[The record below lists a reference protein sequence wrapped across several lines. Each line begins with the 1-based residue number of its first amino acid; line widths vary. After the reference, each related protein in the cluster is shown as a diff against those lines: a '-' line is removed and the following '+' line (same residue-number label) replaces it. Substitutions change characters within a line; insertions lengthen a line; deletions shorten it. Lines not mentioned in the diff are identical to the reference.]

1 MKSVMADGTRRRAF
15 HIVDALNAE
24 WDVLTSNSME
34 MAAAWAAKYEVL
46 APCRSLGDVLLA
58 IRNEPDVALGALLTE
73 VSRDDQLASR
83 TVLQAMLGKL
93 VRMAQADESSG
104 IDDYVAVM
112 WCRIR
117 TYPLAARPRKIAA
130 NLVLDTL
137 KQVTNER
144 RMLLRRTVRLWP
156 PGEQLDIA
164 HEAALRR
171 DSLDH
176 QRRIADL
183 TANELLNSAGQL
195 GLLDGQ
201 SEELLSSV
209 YADGLSGEATAHRL
223 QISAGSVR
231 VRCTRAVKVL
241 ARHHLQLITS
251 V

>member
-1 MKSVMADGTRRRAF
+1 MADSNRRRAF
-15 HIVDALNAE
+15 HIVEALNAE
-24 WDVLTSNSME
+24 WDVLASNSME
-34 MAAAWAAKYEVL
+34 MTAAWAAKYEVL

-58 IRNEPDVALGALLTE
+58 IRSEPDAALGALLTE
-73 VSRDDQLASR
+73 VSKDDELAGR

-93 VRMAQADESSG
+93 VRMAQADEYSR

-112 WCRIR
+112 WCQIR
-117 TYPLAARPRKIAA
+117 TYPLVARPRKIAA

-144 RMLLRRTVRLWP
+144 RMLRRRTVQLWP
-156 PGEQLDIA
+156 PSEQLDIA

-176 QRRIADL
+176 QRRFADL
-183 TANELLNSAGQL
+183 TAKELLNSAGQL
-195 GLLDGQ
+195 DLLDGQ
-201 SEELLSSV
+201 NKALLTNV
-209 YADGLSGEATAHRL
+209 YADGLSSEATAHRL

-231 VRCTRAVKVL
+231 VRCSRAVKVL
-241 ARHHLQLITS
+241 ARHRRQLLGS

>member
-1 MKSVMADGTRRRAF
+1 MADSNRRRAF

-24 WDVLTSNSME
+24 WDVLASNSMDLTT
-34 MAAAWAAKYEVL
+34 AWAAKYEVL

-58 IRNEPDVALGALLTE
+58 IRGEPDAALGALLTE
-73 VSRDDQLASR
+73 VSRGDELAGR

-93 VRMAQADESSG
+93 VRMAQADEYSG
-104 IDDYVAVM
+104 IDDYVGVM
-112 WCRIR
+112 WCQIR
-117 TYPLAARPRKIAA
+117 TYPLGARPRKVAA

-144 RMLLRRTVRLWP
+144 HMLLRRTVRLWP

-164 HEAALRR
+164 HEVAARR

-183 TANELLNSAGQL
+183 TAKELLNSAGLL
-195 GLLDGQ
+195 GLLDRE

-209 YADGLSGEATAHRL
+209 YADGLSSEATADRL

-231 VRCTRAVKVL
+231 VRCSRAVKVL
-241 ARHHLQLITS
+241 ALHRGQLLAS

>member
-1 MKSVMADGTRRRAF
+1 MADSNRRRAF

-24 WDVLTSNSME
+24 WDVLASNSME
-34 MAAAWAAKYEVL
+34 VTAAWAAKYEVL

-58 IRNEPDVALGALLTE
+58 IRGEPDAALGALLTE
-73 VSRDDQLASR
+73 VTRDDELAGR
-83 TVLQAMLGKL
+83 TILQAMLGKL
-93 VRMAQADESSG
+93 VRMAQADEYSG

-112 WCRIR
+112 WCQIR
-117 TYPLAARPRKIAA
+117 TYPLAARPRKVAA

-144 RMLLRRTVRLWP
+144 RMLLPGTVRLWP
-156 PGEQLDIA
+156 PSEQLDNA

-171 DSLDH
+171 ESLDH
-176 QRRIADL
+176 QRRISDL
-183 TANELLNSAGQL
+183 NARELLKSAGQL

-209 YADGLSGEATAHRL
+209 YADGLSSEATAHRL

-231 VRCTRAVKVL
+231 VRCSRAVKVL
-241 ARHHLQLITS
+241 ARHRRQLIAS

>member
-1 MKSVMADGTRRRAF
+1 MADSNRRRAF

-24 WDVLTSNSME
+24 WDVLASNSME
-34 MAAAWAAKYEVL
+34 MTAAWAAKYEVL
-46 APCRSLGDVLLA
+46 ARCRSLGDVLLA
-58 IRNEPDVALGALLTE
+58 IRCEPDAALGALLTE
-73 VSRDDQLASR
+73 VTRDDELAGR
-83 TVLQAMLGKL
+83 TILQAMLGKL
-93 VRMAQADESSG
+93 VRMAQADEYSG

-112 WCRIR
+112 WCQIR
-117 TYPLAARPRKIAA
+117 TYPLAARPRKVAA

-144 RMLLRRTVRLWP
+144 RMLLPGTVRLWP
-156 PGEQLDIA
+156 PSEQLDNA

-171 DSLDH
+171 ESLDH
-176 QRRIADL
+176 QRRISDL
-183 TANELLNSAGQL
+183 NARELLKSAGQL

-209 YADGLSGEATAHRL
+209 YADGLSSEATAHRL

-231 VRCTRAVKVL
+231 VRCSRAVKVL
-241 ARHHLQLITS
+241 ARHRRQLIAS

>member
-1 MKSVMADGTRRRAF
+1 MADSNRRRAF

-24 WDVLTSNSME
+24 WDALASNSME

-46 APCRSLGDVLLA
+46 APCRGLGDVLLA
-58 IRNEPDVALGALLTE
+58 IRSEPDAALGALLTE
-73 VSRDDQLASR
+73 VSRDDELAGR
-83 TVLQAMLGKL
+83 AILQAMLGKL
-93 VRMAQADESSG
+93 VRMAQADEYSG

-112 WCRIR
+112 WCQIR
-117 TYPLAARPRKIAA
+117 TYPLASRPRKIAA

-156 PGEQLDIA
+156 PSVQLDIA

-183 TANELLNSAGQL
+183 TANELLNSAAQL
-195 GLLDGQ
+195 GLLGGQ
-201 SEELLSSV
+201 SEEILSKV
-209 YADGLSGEATAHRL
+209 YADGLSSEATAHLL

-231 VRCTRAVKVL
+231 VRCSRAVKVL
-241 ARHHLQLITS
+241 ARHRRQLLTS

>member
-1 MKSVMADGTRRRAF
+1 MADGNRRRAF

-24 WDVLTSNSME
+24 WDVLASNSME

-58 IRNEPDVALGALLTE
+58 IRNEPDAALGALLTE
-73 VSRDDQLASR
+73 VSRDDELAGR

-93 VRMAQADESSG
+93 VRMAQADEYSG

-112 WCRIR
+112 WCQIR

-144 RMLLRRTVRLWP
+144 RMLLHPTVRLWP
-156 PGEQLDIA
+156 PSEQLDIA
-164 HEAALRR
+164 HEAALQR

-176 QRRIADL
+176 QRRMADL
-183 TANELLNSAGQL
+183 TVKELLNSAGQL
-195 GLLDGQ
+195 GLLDGR
-201 SEELLSSV
+201 SEELLKSV
-209 YADGLSGEATAHRL
+209 YADGLSSQATAHLLR
-223 QISAGSVR
+223 ISAGSVR
-231 VRCTRAVKVL
+231 VRCSRAVKML
-241 ARHHLQLITS
+241 ARHRRQLLTG

>member
-15 HIVDALNAE
+15 HFVDALNAE
-24 WDVLTSNSME
+24 WEVLTSNSME

-58 IRNEPDVALGALLTE
+58 IRNEPDVALRALLTE
-73 VSRDDQLASR
+73 VGIDDQLAGR

-93 VRMAQADESSG
+93 VRMARADESSG
-104 IDDYVAVM
+104 IDDYVAAM
-112 WCRIR
+112 WCQIR

-209 YADGLSGEATAHRL
+209 YVYGLSGEATAHRL

-231 VRCTRAVKVL
+231 VRCSRAVKVL
-241 ARHHLQLITS
+241 ARHHLRLITS